1 MLNSSKIKI
10 LLQRSA
16 TRHRKLCPKQVL
28 GVRMGLYAGE
38 LLNLPLPNR
47 DSRLLVILET
57 DGCFADGIE
66 VTVGCTIGKRTMRI
80 EDNGKVA
87 ATFVDTKT
95 EYALRLVPA
104 PNVRSLASK
113 YTDQALDPY
122 LAQLEGYQIMPVE
135 EMFNYQEVV
144 LKRSVAEIISQPGLR
159 VLCSICGEEIINE
172 REIATSAGVLCRGC
186 SGERYYSLR

>member
-1 MLNSSKIKI
+1 MAMLNSSKIQT

-16 TRHRKLCPKQVL
+16 SRHQKLCPKQVL

-38 LLNLPLPNR
+38 LLNLPLPNH

-66 VTVGCTIGKRTMRI
+66 VTVGCTVGGRTMRI
-80 EDNGKVA
+80 EDYGKVA

-95 EYALRLVPA
+95 EYGLRLVPA
-104 PNVRSLASK
+104 PNVRDRASM
-113 YTDQALDPY
+113 YADQALDSY

-159 VLCSICGEEIINE
+159 HQ
-172 REIATSAGVLCRGC
+172 REGNYHKGWCAL
-186 SGERYYSLR
+186 SGM